1 MFNKN
6 KIAKEWINIGADTEQ
21 KIMNAVEEAYS
32 NKKRLGLNI
41 YLGKWNNQNI
51 CICLN
56 QEEKIV
62 EAFPTA
68 INEEQYLSI
77 KEDVRKLYKGFG
89 MDIEELPLD
98 IISTF
103 IGIDIMNN
111 KEDFLNG
118 EFKNI
123 KSRLFPFQ
131 ITPEVLVISTNQ
143 GGIAIGI
150 EAIKEIIC
158 KIY

>member
-1 MFNKN
+1 
-6 KIAKEWINIGADTEQ
+6 
-21 KIMNAVEEAYS
+21 
-32 NKKRLGLNI
+32 
-41 YLGKWNNQNI
+41 
-51 CICLN
+51 
-56 QEEKIV
+56 
-62 EAFPTA
+62 
-68 INEEQYLSI
+68 
-77 KEDVRKLYKGFG
+77 
-89 MDIEELPLD
+89 MDIEELPLE

-118 EFKNI
+118 NFKNI

-150 EAIKEIIC
+150 EAVKEIIQ